1 MKYVV
6 SPNEVEPIQ
15 LIGREMRRLIT
26 SETVGA
32 ENLTVLVIR
41 VQPGGEVLP
50 CHSHKAEEAAYI
62 VQGEGEFWIDGQTGD
77 FKTGDTV
84 WFPYDCKHMIR
95 NTGKDVLQAVCIYSP
110 PMHPDQYTLY
120 QDIKFD

>member
-6 SPNEVEPIQ
+6 SPGDVEPIQ

-32 ENLTVLVIR
+32 ENLTVLVIH

-62 VQGEGEFWIDGQTGD
+62 VQGEGEFWIDGERGD
-77 FKTGDTV
+77 FKAGDTV

-110 PMHPDQYTLY
+110 PMHPDRYTLY
-120 QDIKFD
+120 EDIKFD